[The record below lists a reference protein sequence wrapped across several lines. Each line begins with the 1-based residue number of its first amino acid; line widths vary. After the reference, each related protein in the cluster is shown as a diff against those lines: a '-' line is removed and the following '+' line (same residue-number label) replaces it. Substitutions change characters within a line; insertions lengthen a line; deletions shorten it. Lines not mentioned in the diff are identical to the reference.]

1 MNRIH
6 RLVSNM
12 LAAVWLFVFTGIGC
26 AEAKTEE
33 SSASGPGAVRHLEKT
48 EQFAEW
54 TATGTVLVDFYADW
68 CGPCRAMNP
77 VLSEIAAEMA
87 GNVTVLKVNVDRHPK
102 LSAEYRVESIPYL
115 LLFQG
120 GKVVD
125 GRVGRQDADQ
135 LRSWLKQKK

>member
-68 CGPCRAMNP
+68 CGPCRAMSP
-77 VLSEIAAEMA
+77 ALSEMAAELKDRL
-87 GNVTVLKVNVDRHPK
+87 TVLKVNVDNHPE
-102 LSAEYRVESIPYL
+102 LAQEYRVSSIPYL
-115 LLFQG
+115 VLFRD

-125 GRVGRQDADQ
+125 GRVGRQSAEQ
-135 LRSWLKQKK
+135 LRSWLTSE